1 LTPPTHGEAR
11 GRGEPAGPRAPRRG
25 AIRWHVQTAGSGPV
39 LLLVH
44 GTGSSS
50 DSFRALMP
58 LLAERF
64 TVIAPDLPGHAG
76 SEAPSW
82 FRPTLPESA
91 AALGELLAARGLE
104 PAVAVGHSAGAALL
118 VRLAID
124 RAIAPRL
131 LVALAPALVPLRQ
144 LAFAVLPAAARLLAF
159 ASARV
164 APRAWSAG
172 GVDRLIRSTGS
183 ALGEPGVEHYR
194 RLLESPGHVTAT
206 LSMMA
211 HWDLAPLFDD
221 LPALATPLLLLAGGR
236 DRAVPL
242 ADQRLV
248 AGRVPRARLE
258 VVAGAGHLL
267 HEERPA
273 AVARLILDEADALAS
288 ERVPHGRFDT
298 GAAGD
303 PARLWGRGGVGPA

>member
-1 LTPPTHGEAR
+1 MTPPPHGEAR
-11 GRGEPAGPRAPRRG
+11 GRGEPAGPPAPRRD
-25 AIRWHVQTAGSGPV
+25 AIRWHVQTAGSGPA

-50 DSFRALMP
+50 ESFRALTP

-64 TVIAPDLPGHAG
+64 TVVAPDLPGHAG
-76 SEAPSW
+76 SEAPPW

-91 AALGELLAARGLE
+91 AALGELLATRGIE

-118 VRLAID
+118 IRLAID
-124 RAIAPRL
+124 RAIDPRL
-131 LVALAPALVPLRQ
+131 VVALAPALVPLRP
-144 LAFAVLPAAARLLAF
+144 LAYAVLPSAARLLAF

-172 GVDRLIRSTGS
+172 RVDRLIRSTGS
-183 ALGEPGVEHYR
+183 ALEGPGVEHYR
-194 RLLESPGHVTAT
+194 RLLERPGHVTAT

-211 HWDLAPLFDD
+211 HWDLTPLFDD
-221 LPALATPLLLLAGGR
+221 LPALATPLLLLAGAR

-242 ADQRLV
+242 AHQRLV
-248 AGRVPRARLE
+248 AGRAPRARLE
-258 VVAGAGHLL
+258 VVGGAGHLL

-273 AVARLILDEADALAS
+273 AVARLILDEADALAH
-288 ERVPHGRFDT
+288 EKPPQGRPEAGPP
-298 GAAGD
+298 GA
-303 PARLWGRGGVGPA
+303 PARLWGRGWAGAE